1 MSPQT
6 FAAPSPIPMIVVDDE
21 PEICE
26 TLADYFE
33 LQGFGVKMAHSGPEL
48 RQLIKS
54 FTPAVVLLDLNM
66 PGEDGL
72 SLTRFLRETTACGIV
87 MVTAATSQVDMIV
100 GLEMGAD
107 DYVSKPFDLRSLL
120 ARVKSVLR
128 RVQPIASSET
138 EPSPTQAHLRSFG
151 KCMLDVEQRKLWD
164 GDQEVPLTAME
175 YDLIITFLDNPNKPL
190 SRDSLLTLAHKLD
203 ADPFDRSIDSRITRL
218 RKKIEIN
225 PDKPASIK
233 TVRSVG
239 YVYVP

>member
-1 MSPQT
+1 MNK
-6 FAAPSPIPMIVVDDE
+6 IPMIVVDDE

-26 TLADYFE
+26 TLADYFDI
-33 LQGFGVKMAHSGPEL
+33 QGFEVRMAHSGTEL
-48 RQLIKS
+48 RALLPE

-72 SLTRFLRETTACGIV
+72 SLTRFLRETTHAGIV

-128 RVQPIASSET
+128 RVQTPVQ
-138 EPSPTQAHLRSFG
+138 PTDAPAANHLKQFG
-151 KCMLDVEQRKLWD
+151 KCLLDTDQRKLWD
-164 GDQEVPLTAME
+164 GPNEVALTAME
-175 YDLIITFLDNPNKPL
+175 YDLIVTFLENPNKPL
-190 SRDSLLTLAHKLD
+190 SRDNLLTLAHKLD

-218 RKKIEIN
+218 RKKIESN
-225 PDKPASIK
+225 PDRPTTIK